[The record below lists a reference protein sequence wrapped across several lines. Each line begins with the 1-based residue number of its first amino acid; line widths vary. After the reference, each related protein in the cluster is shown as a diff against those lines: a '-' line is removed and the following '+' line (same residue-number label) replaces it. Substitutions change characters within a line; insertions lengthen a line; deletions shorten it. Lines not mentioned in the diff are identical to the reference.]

1 MGLHVFVWAGVEGRA
16 HSQQLPLELKAK
28 GSGKGSRPLQLSET
42 LLPVR
47 PFPGSSSGDTQAAL
61 FAAAPT

>member
-1 MGLHVFVWAGVEGRA
+1 MGLHVLLWAGMEGRA
-16 HSQQLPLELKAK
+16 GSQQLPLELKAR
-28 GSGKGSRPLQLSET
+28 GSGEGSRPPQLSEK

-47 PFPGSSSGDTQAAL
+47 PFPGSSSGDTLAAL